1 MTRFR
6 TALAALVPLLLLPP
20 AALAAASAWVAT
32 PGGDVRLVALPA
44 DASGRVRAMLDIRL
58 HDGWK
63 TYWRDPGGAGI
74 PPALTATGA
83 RLEAVRFP
91 VPKRLGDAELHYVG
105 YDAPVALPLTLTD
118 VSGPVT
124 LSVFLG
130 VCKEICIPVQ
140 AELGVDPRQEA
151 FANPL
156 EETAIAAAEA
166 KLPPAAAEDL
176 APLSGRW
183 SADGKTLTVRFR
195 APEGGGPPEVYV
207 SGPDDIQFG
216 PAGAARRDGE
226 AYVADVPVLYRPKAF
241 DAAAGPVLL
250 AVRIGTRT
258 MEAPLAIE

>member
-1 MTRFR
+1 MKRHL
-6 TALAALVPLLLLPP
+6 TALAALVTALLPP
-20 AALAAASAWVAT
+20 AAALAAASAWVGT

-44 DASGRVRAMLDIRL
+44 DAGGTVRAILDIRL

-105 YDAPVALPLTLTD
+105 YDAPVALPLTLAD

-140 AELGVDPRQEA
+140 AELTVEVRNES

-156 EETAIAAAEA
+156 EEAAIAAAEE
-166 KLPPAAAEDL
+166 KLPPPAVEDL
-176 APLSGRW
+176 QPLSGRW
-183 SADGKTLTVRFR
+183 SEDGKTLSVRFS
-195 APEGGGPPEVYV
+195 APAGDAPEVYV

-226 AYVADVPVLYRPKAF
+226 AYVAEVPVLYRPKAF
-241 DAAAGPVLL
+241 DAAAGPILL
-250 AVRIGTRT
+250 AVRIGART

>member
-1 MTRFR
+1 MIRFR
-6 TALAALVPLLLLPP
+6 LALAALLLPSP
-20 AALAAASAWVAT
+20 ALAAASAWVGT

-44 DASGRVRAMLDIRL
+44 DAQGSVRAILDIRL

-74 PPALTATGA
+74 PPSFSVSGA

-105 YDAPVALPLTLTD
+105 YDAPVALPLTLAD

-140 AELGVDPRQEA
+140 AELTVDTRDEG
-151 FANPL
+151 FVNPL

-166 KLPPAAAEDL
+166 KLPPPAEGDFQ
-176 APLSGRW
+176 PLSGRW
-183 SADGKTLTVRFR
+183 SKDGKTLAVRFR
-195 APEGGGPPEVYV
+195 APEGGAPEVYV

-216 PAGAARRDGE
+216 PAGVVRREGE
-226 AYVADVPVLYRPKAF
+226 AYIAEVPVLYRPKAF

-250 AVRIGTRT
+250 AVRVGART